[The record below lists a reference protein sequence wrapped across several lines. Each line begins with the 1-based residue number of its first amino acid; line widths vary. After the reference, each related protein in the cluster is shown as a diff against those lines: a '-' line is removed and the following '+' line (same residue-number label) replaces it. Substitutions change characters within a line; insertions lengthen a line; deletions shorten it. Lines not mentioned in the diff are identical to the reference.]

1 MKKEYTL
8 FLTSI
13 KRMGESSIVELENL
27 LTDLEALSMQM
38 AKASI
43 LKKEGEGLLEEGAT
57 TITRIG
63 REIIRRRS

>member
-1 MKKEYTL
+1 
-8 FLTSI
+8 
-13 KRMGESSIVELENL
+13 MGESSIVELENL